1 MKPAEYTS
9 ATAIK
14 LMELV
19 EKAGFPAGVIN
30 VVTGYGPEVGEPLVT
45 HPLTRHVG
53 FTGSTRTGAHLY
65 ALAAKDIK
73 RVSLELGGKSPNII
87 FEDANLDNAVRGV
100 VGGIFG
106 AVGQTC
112 IAGSRLLLQRKIH
125 DEFLEKLTAFTK
137 TARIGD
143 PRHLDTRIGPIANAM
158 QYEKVLS
165 YIDIARQEGAE
176 LILGGKRPDLDECA
190 AGYFIEPTILLASTM
205 ICALPVK
212 RCLGP
217 FCRPSHSMSRKKL

>member
-112 IAGSRLLLQRKIH
+112 IAGSLVVAAKNTMN
-125 DEFLEKLTAFTK
+125 FWK
-137 TARIGD
+137 TDGL
-143 PRHLDTRIGPIANAM
+143 HQN
-158 QYEKVLS
+158 
-165 YIDIARQEGAE
+165 GAHW
-176 LILGGKRPDLDECA
+176 RPQTP
-190 AGYFIEPTILLASTM
+190 GYPS
-205 ICALPVK
+205 AL
-212 RCLGP
+212 
-217 FCRPSHSMSRKKL
+217 